1 MIYDYEN
8 DEMYE
13 EECFYCGSDKCHTL
27 DGNDHSVLVCD
38 ECEDK
43 IKKGELWTTTPMR
56 DFLANGLTDN

>member
-38 ECEDK
+38 KCEDK
-43 IKKGELWTTTPMR
+43 IKKGEL
-56 DFLANGLTDN
+56 